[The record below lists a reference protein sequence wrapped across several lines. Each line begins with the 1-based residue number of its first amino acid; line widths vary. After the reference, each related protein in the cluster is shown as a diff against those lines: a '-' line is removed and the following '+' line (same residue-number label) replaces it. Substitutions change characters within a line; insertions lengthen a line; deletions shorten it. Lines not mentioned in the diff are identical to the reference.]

1 MMNKEI
7 QYIIKSF
14 ESTLTG
20 QPWFGRSVY
29 AILGEVDESK
39 AQIKPNETE
48 HSLIELLWHMN
59 TWAEFTL
66 GSLENRSTEEM
77 KAIETMDWR
86 NIDPNI
92 HTWKKGMEQLKT
104 IHRKIIELLKQKT
117 DDSFLSGIVTIREY
131 NYSFLLNGLIQHNI
145 YHSGQIAYLKK
156 MLN

>member
-14 ESTLTG
+14 ENTLTG

-39 AQIKPNETE
+39 VQIKPNETE

-66 GSLENRSTEEM
+66 GSL
-77 KAIETMDWR
+77 
-86 NIDPNI
+86 
-92 HTWKKGMEQLKT
+92 
-104 IHRKIIELLKQKT
+104 
-117 DDSFLSGIVTIREY
+117 
-131 NYSFLLNGLIQHNI
+131 
-145 YHSGQIAYLKK
+145 
-156 MLN
+156 